1 MLSRLFY
8 TILMTVIT
16 IVLYYSHARATT
28 MNHYEKLEWIHS
40 QVQEIQNGIEIDF
53 DLMYEFIEDVREYL
67 HNCYHDCS

>member
-1 MLSRLFY
+1 
-8 TILMTVIT
+8 
-16 IVLYYSHARATT
+16 

-67 HNCYHDCS
+67 QRKGLEPCGM